1 MKNIIKQ
8 LYKSVTP
15 VWAHKILV
23 KIINIRGELAWKSH
37 LQKLNNRI
45 IDYYSNLPSITDEQ
59 ANVINYLKENSI
71 SVFPYDFAKNYKV
84 KDIKVFI
91 DDQSGLKYVLLDGKK
106 VFYKRSLS
114 KKQIKTAWRNRL
126 REQDIQS
133 PHRYLL
139 DKFDVNPGDTVADIG
154 VGEGNFA
161 ISVIEKAKKI
171 YIFETSDE
179 WIEALTHTFEP
190 WADKVVI
197 TKKYVSN
204 TNTDNNITLD
214 KFFADNNIEVNFL
227 KIDVDGAEKNLL
239 EGSEKLLAKNLKIA
253 ICTYH
258 KKDDAGTFSKLL
270 MDKGF
275 STSFSKGYMIF
286 LYDKNFGE
294 PYLRHG
300 LIRAV
305 KNIEF

>member
-1 MKNIIKQ
+1 MKNAIKQ
-8 LYKSVTP
+8 LYKSITP
-15 VWAHKILV
+15 VWVHKILV
-23 KIINIRGELAWKSH
+23 KILRIKDIIAWKNYVE
-37 LQKLNNRI
+37 KLRNRI
-45 IDYYSNLPSITDEQ
+45 IDYYSNLPSTTDEE
-59 ANVINYLKENSI
+59 ANVINYLKENPI

-91 DDQSGLKYVLLDGKK
+91 DDQSGLKYVLFDGKK
-106 VFYKRSLS
+106 VFYQRSLS
-114 KKQIKTAWRNRL
+114 EKQIKTAWRNRL

-161 ISVIEKAKKI
+161 ISVIEKVKKI
-171 YIFETSDE
+171 YLFETSDE
-179 WIEALTHTFEP
+179 WIEALNHTFRP

-204 TNTDNNITLD
+204 INTDENITLD
-214 KFFADNNIEVNFL
+214 KFFSENNIEVNFL
-227 KIDVDGAEKNLL
+227 KIDVDGAEMNLL
-239 EGSEKLLAKNLKIA
+239 EGSEKLLKSDLKIA

-258 KKDDAGTFSKLL
+258 KKDDAETFSKLL
-270 MDKGF
+270 LDKGF
-275 STSFSKGYMIF
+275 STTFSKGYMIF
-286 LYDKNFGE
+286 LYDKKFGE

-305 KNIEF
+305 KSNN